1 MSDPSRID
9 EEFRKAWLPYFC
21 RSGQR
26 EASLEEFD
34 HEVEGWLPLLPE
46 VSLPCLTG
54 QMLADVVRGKGATA
68 GSLDGWGWRE
78 LKVLPVS
85 WYDGLARILSTV
97 EDTGVWPDGLLDAYI
112 AMIPKTDGDA
122 TPLGQRPL
130 SVLPVVYRVWA
141 STRMGQLGDWFKSWV
156 PDSVFSAGGGRGS
169 VEAWYTSSLEIEEV
183 LAGVADSHVHLFVAD
198 VVKSFDTVD
207 RSILDRV
214 LSSLGLPGWFRH
226 AYFEYHAH
234 VRLRFKLA
242 SGLGEPWTR
251 DGGIPQGCP
260 LSMMFIVA
268 LYLPWCRYLSARVG
282 VQPQLYAD
290 NLKCV
295 SHDPD
300 SLLAAAR
307 FTTGYVRLVGQEPAP
322 SKCVLLSTSRE
333 VRHSMR
339 DWLLSQEGDQWSVK
353 FDVRDLGGHLDTTFR
368 GWSSTL
374 AARVRLVLSRLILIF
389 ALPLDFH
396 GRIRVVR
403 SMYIPAA
410 LHGIEASLLA
420 SDSLRKLRSA
430 ICRVVW
436 SHRQPLANVGAVLSL
451 LDGPTGCDPAFCV
464 VWFRFRLLRRYLALW
479 PAEVGRVYRLLEMVG
494 NGCPGHGPIHLLC
507 SSAARI
513 GFWWNPVVLA
523 WERPGLPVLSHIAGP
538 IQHFRSAVLDAWRN
552 KVAGDL
558 CARQGFRGG
567 PLLDVHGSLQLLNSS
582 HVRERDKGLLRSVMV
597 GGVWNGFLLGRVRNQ
612 VVPCRFCGA
621 PDHDGHLFWECT
633 FPPLV
638 EIRENPEFH
647 DLMRMDKAHWPRC
660 LLWHGWLPMLSGCN
674 GDSPWAGTAAESA
687 HYLVEA
693 ALGGYSSA
701 LISAWSPP
709 DGFDQSAVSCL
720 VPDHPNIWTDGS
732 LVLDKVAG
740 ISSSGAGFFAH
751 QAALL
756 WDVRTWGQVDRLQ
769 SVGDFPT
776 CRGFCSVPGPYQ
788 SVQRAEMWGVILA
801 LQSSGAVHLGVDNLG
816 VVRHVGR
823 LLDGCPGSVP
833 FELLKDGDLLLLID
847 RMIRRRGA
855 DTVRVSKVKGHADEV
870 MVRSGQVREVDRL
883 GNNAAD
889 EAADF
894 GRRRVGD
901 SVIDARR
908 NLSGVCNRWYPVI
921 LDLHRFFIAVSRAVV
936 NYDGG
941 PGTAPDPLVWSAG
954 ALPKRRRLV
963 HAVRDRAFLPGPP
976 GLWDSDWV
984 NIPASL
990 ISAADIALWPYTTGL
1005 LVKWVSFLA
1014 SLHWPAGG
1022 SDLGVGGISYVELL
1036 ILYEL
1041 WAGERLS
1048 LEKATPR
1055 YLRQGRS
1062 ISVSAVPF
1070 GPGIDIWRSCRFLGA
1085 LMRSLCLLPG
1095 GLGRFVPCS
1104 IGANHCR
1111 LRHIGWEKC
1120 GHGLTSRPRESAS
1133 AHFLDEL
1140 LALFRYP
1147 PGSGHALLA
1156 GTLPLRYCST
1166 RFACM
1171 TPSWR
1176 LPALG
1181 SVRSLVAAYSDGG
1194 HLVGVDEVG
1203 RDVCWVS
1210 GSGPGRKRIR
1220 LIRKTPAHLAGYVTH
1235 SRPKVW
1241 KRLRHVGFHCISDSD
1256 HKRRRCEQNRD
1267 GVIPSQDRTGVG

>member
-1 MSDPSRID
+1 MHPYKWLRPDLVPPAPFLQCDPGLSPGGSGILSDPSRID

-26 EASLEEFD
+26 EARLEEFD
-34 HEVEGWLPLLPE
+34 FEVEGWLPLLPE

-54 QMLADVVRGKGATA
+54 QMLSNVIQGKGATA

-85 WYDGLARILSTV
+85 WYDGLARILAAV
-97 EDTGVWPDGLLDAYI
+97 ESTGVWPDGLLDAYI

-130 SVLPVVYRVWA
+130 SVLPVVYRIWA
-141 STRMGQLGDWFKSWV
+141 STRMGQLGDWFQSWV

-169 VEAWYTSSLEIEEV
+169 VEAWFSSSLDIEEV
-183 LAGVADSHVHLFVAD
+183 LAGAADSHVHLFVAD

-207 RSILDRV
+207 RTILDRV

-234 VRLRFKLA
+234 VRMRFKLA
-242 SGLGEPWTR
+242 SGLGVPWTR

-268 LYLPWCRYLSARVG
+268 LYLPWCRYLSAQVR

-339 DWLLSQEGDQWSVK
+339 DWVLSQEGDQWSVK

-374 AARVRLVLSRLILIF
+374 AARVRFVLSRLILIF
-389 ALPLDFH
+389 ALPVDFH

-436 SHRQPLANVGAVLSL
+436 SHRQPLANVGAILSL

-479 PAEVGRVYRLLEMVG
+479 PAEVGRIYRLLEMVG

-513 GFWWNPVVLA
+513 GFWWNPLVLA
-523 WERPGLPVLSHIAGP
+523 WERPGLPVLSLIAGP
-538 IQHFRSAVLDAWRN
+538 LQHFRAAVLDAWRN

-558 CARQGFRGG
+558 CSRQGFRGG

-660 LLWHGWLPMLSGCN
+660 LLWHGWLPMLSGRN
-674 GDSPWAGTAAESA
+674 GDSPWAGITAESA
-687 HYLVEA
+687 HYLVET

-701 LISAWSPP
+701 LVSAWSPP
-709 DGFDQSAVSCL
+709 DDFDPSAASRL
-720 VPDHPNIWTDGS
+720 VPDHPNVWTDGS

-751 QAALL
+751 QSDHNWSA
-756 WDVRTWGQVDRLQ
+756 RTWGQVDRLH
-769 SVGDFPT
+769 SVDVSLS
-776 CRGFCSVPGPYQ
+776 CRGFCSVPGPLQ

-801 LQSSGAVHLGVDNLG
+801 LQSSDALHLGVDNLG
-816 VVRHVGR
+816 VVRHVGQ
-823 LLDGCPGSVP
+823 LLDGRASSVP
-833 FELLKDGDLLLLID
+833 FELRNDGDLLLLID

-855 DTVRVSKVKGHADEV
+855 GTVRISKVKGHADEI
-870 MVRSGQVREVDRL
+870 MVRTGQVRDIDRL

-894 GRRRVGD
+894 GRRRVNHA
-901 SVIDARR
+901 VIDARR

-936 NYDGG
+936 NFDGG

-954 ALPKRRRLV
+954 SLPKRRRLV
-963 HAVRDRAFLPGPP
+963 HAVRDDAFLPGPP
-976 GLWDSDWV
+976 GLWDSEWV
-984 NIPASL
+984 TF
-990 ISAADIALWPYTTGL
+990 AAPVLTDDDIALWPYTPSL

-1022 SDLGVGGISYVELL
+1022 
-1036 ILYEL
+1036 
-1041 WAGERLS
+1041 
-1048 LEKATPR
+1048 
-1055 YLRQGRS
+1055 
-1062 ISVSAVPF
+1062 F
-1070 GPGIDIWRSCRFLGA
+1070 
-1085 LMRSLCLLPG
+1085 
-1095 GLGRFVPCS
+1095 
-1104 IGANHCR
+1104 
-1111 LRHIGWEKC
+1111 
-1120 GHGLTSRPRESAS
+1120 
-1133 AHFLDEL
+1133 
-1140 LALFRYP
+1140 
-1147 PGSGHALLA
+1147 
-1156 GTLPLRYCST
+1156 
-1166 RFACM
+1166 
-1171 TPSWR
+1171 
-1176 LPALG
+1176 
-1181 SVRSLVAAYSDGG
+1181 
-1194 HLVGVDEVG
+1194 
-1203 RDVCWVS
+1203 
-1210 GSGPGRKRIR
+1210 
-1220 LIRKTPAHLAGYVTH
+1220 
-1235 SRPKVW
+1235 
-1241 KRLRHVGFHCISDSD
+1241 
-1256 HKRRRCEQNRD
+1256 
-1267 GVIPSQDRTGVG
+1267 